1 MHTGSAPIWSSY
13 FGARISITGL
23 GFAVRLILPPCACIT
38 TPPTIA
44 PSFSGTTSDIT
55 ALVPKT
61 TMQTRV
67 KLPHERMYCTTQ
79 TAAALS
85 LPHLPNE
92 PSFRHPHCPARGRQH
107 PICNATS
114 ATLPKRMSTP
124 MRGIISDWL
133 ARAACLLLLVVVLA
147 GKQGHGL
154 HQSPRSDKWIETS
167 PPRAAPFDWRRL
179 GVPHV
184 SGGWRISPIINRRL
198 LNKKLQ
204 HRVSE

>member
-1 MHTGSAPIWSSY
+1 MLP
-13 FGARISITGL
+13 FGLRTFERVYRSRVWVLPSGVFCL
-23 GFAVRLILPPCACIT
+23 PVLVSRPLPPSLLPLLGRQAVSR
-38 TPPTIA
+38 
-44 PSFSGTTSDIT
+44 PSCR
-55 ALVPKT
+55 KH

-67 KLPHERMYCTTQ
+67 KLPHERMHCTTQ

-114 ATLPKRMSTP
+114 ATLPKRLSTP

-133 ARAACLLLLVVVLA
+133 AWAACLLLLAVVLA
-147 GKQGHGL
+147 GKQGQGL
-154 HQSPRSDKWIETS
+154 HQSPRSDIWIETS
-167 PPRAAPFDWRRL
+167 PPRAAPFDRRRL
-179 GVPHV
+179 GAPHV

-198 LNKKLQ
+198 LNEKLQ
-204 HRVSE
+204 YRVSE